1 MITVNVN
8 NQNHS
13 FKEPV
18 KLDELLEQLNIQP
31 LGIAIAINNE
41 IISKPQWEHTL
52 VEEGSNVLVIRATQ
66 GG

>member
-13 FKEPV
+13 FKKPV
-18 KLDELLEQLNIQP
+18 NLDELLQH
-31 LGIAIAINNE
+31 LGVTPNGTAIAVDNL
-41 IISKPQWEHTL
+41 IISRSKWQEFL
-52 VEEGSNVLVIRATQ
+52 LKEGCNVLVIKATQ

>member
-31 LGIAIAINNE
+31 LGIAIAINND

>member
-18 KLDELLEQLNIQP
+18 RLHELLKLLNIP
-31 LGIAIAINNE
+31 PSGIAIAINNE
-41 IISKPQWEHTL
+41 IISKPQWEHTFL
-52 VEEGSNVLVIRATQ
+52 EEGNNVLVIHATQ

>member
-18 KLDELLEQLNIQP
+18 KLEELLEQLNIQAS
-31 LGIAIAINNE
+31 GIAIAINNE

>member
-18 KLDELLEQLNIQP
+18 RLLELLEQLDIKNS
-31 LGIAIAINNE
+31 GIAVAIDNQV
-41 IISKPQWEHTL
+41 ISKRLWGTTL
-52 VEEGSNVLVIRATQ
+52 LDNGNNVLIIQAAQ

>member
-18 KLDELLEQLNIQP
+18 KLLELLEQLNIQAS
-31 LGIAIAINNE
+31 GVAVAINNE
-41 IISKPQWEHTL
+41 IISKLKWEHTL
-52 VEEGSNVLVIRATQ
+52 LEEGNKVLVIRATQ

>member
-13 FKEPV
+13 FRQPIR
-18 KLDELLEQLNIQP
+18 LLELLEQLQIQHS
-31 LGIAIAINNE
+31 GIAIAIDNHV
-41 IISKPQWEHTL
+41 ISKPLWSETFL
-52 VEEGSNVLVIRATQ
+52 ENGSQVLIIQAAQ

>member
-18 KLDELLEQLNIQP
+18 KLQELLEQLNIQAS
-31 LGIAIAINNE
+31 GIAIAINNE